1 MFGRLAHRFDFRVEC
16 GADSHLGHV
25 RKQNQ
30 DAWHADADMGVFV
43 LADGMGGQ
51 AAGDVAAKLAV
62 RTVSESL
69 SAAATNVVRAYAASP
84 SLEGRRQI
92 FATMRAAAEE
102 AHALVVRE
110 TEARPELKGM
120 GATLDV
126 VLFAGDRAFVL
137 HAGDARVYLVRP
149 EVIVQLTNDHDVRA
163 VINLK
168 GSLPPPTRTAV
179 PNRLLNAVGVGGAIV
194 CDFVTFEIASGDRLI
209 LCTDGVH
216 QMIMDEAAMARRGG
230 AADAAARD
238 LVATALARGGRDNA
252 TAIVVDVR
260 ESRVP
265 RKAQAS
271 ASRDLDVALACP
283 LLADLPRAQALRL
296 LAAAVEVEIEGGKI
310 PRVVTRDRV
319 AYIVLDGEVSRSDG
333 IALGAGAVLYP
344 ESLVDARRPRTFDAA
359 SPVRALRIRADD
371 FRELCAGD
379 PRLAALLYERLARH
393 LAHIDR

>member
-1 MFGRLAHRFDFRVEC
+1 MFGRLAQRFDFRVEC

-30 DAWHADADMGVFV
+30 DAWHADADAGVFV

-62 RTVSESL
+62 RIMSDAL
-69 SAAATNVVRAYAASP
+69 DAAANDVRAYAAAP
-84 SLEGRRQI
+84 SLEGRRRL
-92 FATMRAAAEE
+92 FSLMRAAAEE
-102 AHALVVRE
+102 AHARVVKERE
-110 TEARPELKGM
+110 SRPELQGM
-120 GATLDV
+120 GATLDA

-137 HAGDARVYLVRP
+137 HVGDARVYLVRP

-168 GSLPPPTRTAV
+168 GSLPPPTRTTV
-179 PNRLLNAVGVGGAIV
+179 PNRLLNAVGAGSGVV
-194 CDFVTFEIASGDRLI
+194 CDFVTFEIATGDRLI

-216 QMIMDEAAMARRGG
+216 QMIIDEAAMARRGG
-230 AADAAARD
+230 RPLDAARD

-296 LAAAVEVEIEGGKI
+296 LAAAVEVEITDGKI

-319 AYIVLDGEVSRSDG
+319 SYIVLDGEVRRSDG

-344 ESLVDARRPRTFDAA
+344 ESLVDARRPRTFEAA
-359 SPVRALRIRADD
+359 SVVRALRIRADD
-371 FRELCAGD
+371 FRELCGGD